1 MSFFSGLFNRSCPL
15 NLEGFV
21 DWHCHIL
28 PGVDDGVR
36 SMNESL
42 EMLDVYEMAGIKEV
56 WLTPHVMEDVPNTT
70 AMLRA
75 RFQDLEKAYSGKVR
89 LHLASENMM
98 DNLLLERLESRDVLP
113 IGNDGRTLLV
123 ETSYFNAPIKLNQTI
138 ETIKSKGYFPLLA
151 HPERYDYIDSISSY
165 RKLREQGVR
174 FQLNLMSLCGYYGPA
189 VKDKAQKLLS
199 EGMYECIGS
208 DCHRKEHIEIICDM
222 KFSRSIME
230 RLADLT

>member
-98 DNLLLERLESRDVLP
+98 DNLLLERLENGDVMP

-123 ETSYFNAPIKLNQTI
+123 
-138 ETIKSKGYFPLLA
+138 
-151 HPERYDYIDSISSY
+151 
-165 RKLREQGVR
+165 
-174 FQLNLMSLCGYYGPA
+174 
-189 VKDKAQKLLS
+189 
-199 EGMYECIGS
+199 
-208 DCHRKEHIEIICDM
+208 
-222 KFSRSIME
+222 
-230 RLADLT
+230 

>member
-208 DCHRKEHIEIICDM
+208 DCTERTHRNH
-222 KFSRSIME
+222 
-230 RLADLT
+230 L

>member
-1 MSFFSGLFNRSCPL
+1 MSFLSGLFKRSCPL
-15 NLEGFV
+15 NLEGFA

-98 DNLLLERLESRDVLP
+98 DNLLLERLEDR
-113 IGNDGRTLLV
+113 
-123 ETSYFNAPIKLNQTI
+123 
-138 ETIKSKGYFPLLA
+138 KS
-151 HPERYDYIDSISSY
+151 
-165 RKLREQGVR
+165 V
-174 FQLNLMSLCGYYGPA
+174 
-189 VKDKAQKLLS
+189 V
-199 EGMYECIGS
+199 
-208 DCHRKEHIEIICDM
+208 
-222 KFSRSIME
+222 
-230 RLADLT
+230 

>member
-1 MSFFSGLFNRSCPL
+1 MSFLSGLFNRSCPL

-98 DNLLLERLESRDVLP
+98 DNLLLERLETGDVLP

-174 FQLNLMSLCGYYGPA
+174 FQL
-189 VKDKAQKLLS
+189 
-199 EGMYECIGS
+199 I
-208 DCHRKEHIEIICDM
+208 
-222 KFSRSIME
+222 
-230 RLADLT
+230 

>member
-222 KFSRSIME
+222 KLSPFHYGTSC
-230 RLADLT
+230 

>member
-36 SMNESL
+36 SMNESM

-98 DNLLLERLESRDVLP
+98 DNLLLERLETGDVLP

-222 KFSRSIME
+222 KLSRSIME

>member
-1 MSFFSGLFNRSCPL
+1 MSFLSGLFNRSCPL

-98 DNLLLERLESRDVLP
+98 DNLLLERLETGDVLP

-208 DCHRKEHIEIICDM
+208 DCHRKN
-222 KFSRSIME
+222 
-230 RLADLT
+230 T